1 MLSIISA
8 KNRTSAHIQPIT
20 FFFLIPSSTC
30 FLYSVPRVQ
39 AHLRDP
45 ATRRRDRPLYHF
57 KDAYPQQ
64 RGNDT
69 DVCRCR
75 ERPEAQG
82 IRTDYT
88 QTAINT
94 QQYMNN
100 ITFEQLPQAVSML
113 IEKVG
118 LLTDKVEK
126 VLGMTPQQHGECRT
140 LLTLNEVAA
149 LLGKSASTIY
159 AMTSDKRIPY
169 HKRGNKLYFFQNE
182 IIAWIEQGGT
192 SGVASENEIERR
204 LEELRNGKKRKPGA
218 LTDGNSRMS
227 AVAP

>member
-1 MLSIISA
+1 
-8 KNRTSAHIQPIT
+8 
-20 FFFLIPSSTC
+20 
-30 FLYSVPRVQ
+30 
-39 AHLRDP
+39 
-45 ATRRRDRPLYHF
+45 
-57 KDAYPQQ
+57 
-64 RGNDT
+64 
-69 DVCRCR
+69 
-75 ERPEAQG
+75 
-82 IRTDYT
+82 
-88 QTAINT
+88 
-94 QQYMNN
+94 MNN

-169 HKRGNKLYFFQNE
+169 DKRGNKLYFFQNE

-192 SGVASENEIERR
+192 SGVASESEIERR
-204 LEELRNGKKRKPGA
+204 LEELRNGKKRKLGA

>member
-1 MLSIISA
+1 
-8 KNRTSAHIQPIT
+8 
-20 FFFLIPSSTC
+20 
-30 FLYSVPRVQ
+30 
-39 AHLRDP
+39 
-45 ATRRRDRPLYHF
+45 
-57 KDAYPQQ
+57 
-64 RGNDT
+64 
-69 DVCRCR
+69 
-75 ERPEAQG
+75 
-82 IRTDYT
+82 
-88 QTAINT
+88 
-94 QQYMNN
+94 MNN

-192 SGVASENEIERR
+192 SGVASESEIERR

-218 LTDGNSRMS
+218 LTDSNSRMS

>member
-1 MLSIISA
+1 
-8 KNRTSAHIQPIT
+8 
-20 FFFLIPSSTC
+20 
-30 FLYSVPRVQ
+30 
-39 AHLRDP
+39 
-45 ATRRRDRPLYHF
+45 
-57 KDAYPQQ
+57 
-64 RGNDT
+64 
-69 DVCRCR
+69 
-75 ERPEAQG
+75 
-82 IRTDYT
+82 
-88 QTAINT
+88 
-94 QQYMNN
+94 MNN

-126 VLGMTPQQHGECRT
+126 VLGMSPQQHGECRT

-169 HKRGNKLYFFQNE
+169 HKRGNKLYFFRNE

-192 SGVASENEIERR
+192 SGVASESEIERR
-204 LEELRNGKKRKPGA
+204 LEELRNGKKRKPEA

>member
-1 MLSIISA
+1 
-8 KNRTSAHIQPIT
+8 
-20 FFFLIPSSTC
+20 
-30 FLYSVPRVQ
+30 
-39 AHLRDP
+39 
-45 ATRRRDRPLYHF
+45 
-57 KDAYPQQ
+57 
-64 RGNDT
+64 
-69 DVCRCR
+69 
-75 ERPEAQG
+75 
-82 IRTDYT
+82 
-88 QTAINT
+88 
-94 QQYMNN
+94 MNN

-192 SGVASENEIERR
+192 SGVASESEIERR
-204 LEELRNGKKRKPGA
+204 LEELRNSKKRKPGA
-218 LTDGNSRMS
+218 LTDGNSQMS